1 MADEAGTFRL
11 SKVEAPA
18 EATLF
23 QWVLFNAD
31 GDPIAE
37 SVRPMGL
44 ATAKKSVSGSKPTLP
59 TAIGT
64 TQPAAFLR
72 EPFSLN
78 DGRTIATEG

>member
-11 SKVEAPA
+11 SKVEGPA

-64 TQPAAFLR
+64 SLPLAFLIEGFR
-72 EPFSLN
+72 KH
-78 DGRTIATEG
+78 DGG

>member
-11 SKVEAPA
+11 SKIEGPA

-44 ATAKKSVSGSKPTLP
+44 ASAKKSVEWLKANIADCDWNQP
-59 TAIGT
+59 AIGLFDRGIS
-64 TQPAAFLR
+64 QA
-72 EPFSLN
+72 
-78 DGRTIATEG
+78 

>member
-44 ATAKKSVSGSKPTLP
+44 ATAKKSVEWLKANIADCDWNHSAS
-59 TAIGT
+59 
-64 TQPAAFLR
+64 
-72 EPFSLN
+72 SLFE
-78 DGRTIATEG
+78 RTI

>member
-11 SKVEAPA
+11 SEVEGPA
-18 EATLF
+18 SSTLW

-44 ATAKKSVSGSKPTLP
+44 PSAKKSVEWLKANIADCDWDYSAS
-59 TAIGT
+59 
-64 TQPAAFLR
+64 
-72 EPFSLN
+72 SLFE
-78 DGRTIATEG
+78 RTI

>member
-18 EATLF
+18 EATLL

-44 ATAKKSVSGSKPTLP
+44 ATAKKSVEWLKANIADCDWNHSAS
-59 TAIGT
+59 
-64 TQPAAFLR
+64 
-72 EPFSLN
+72 SLFE
-78 DGRTIATEG
+78 RTI